1 MRKLP
6 VTVLSGFLGAGK
18 TTLLSNILN
27 NREGLK
33 VAVIVN
39 DMSEVNIDAAIIEKG
54 DAKLSKTD
62 EKLVEMSNGCICC
75 TLRDDLLVEVE
86 KLANSNK
93 FDYLLIEST
102 GISEPLPVAATFAFR
117 DENGKSLSDVANLDT
132 MVTVVNAQTLL
143 KDYSSDTFLKDIGES
158 LGEDDERSLVNL
170 LVDQIEFANVVIV
183 NKASLIDKDELQQ
196 VISVIKGLNPT
207 AKLHITDYSKVE
219 LKEILNTGLFD
230 YDEAS
235 RSPLWVKE
243 LNGEHVPETEAYGI
257 SSFVYKARKPFHP
270 KRFYEFLESDWGSV
284 IRAKGYFW
292 LATRNDWVGQI
303 AQAGMAVQHE
313 AVGMW
318 WASCPAEELDEEALI
333 EMQKDWD
340 PRWGDRRQEMV
351 FIGIGIDKEDLI
363 SKLNGCLL
371 TDAEMNRGVDAW
383 LKFEDPFPR
392 WAFVDE
398 E

>member
-18 TTLLSNILN
+18 TTLLSNILS

-117 DENGKSLSDVANLDT
+117 DENGKSLSDVASLDT
-132 MVTVVNAQTLL
+132 MVTVVNAETLL

-183 NKASLIDKDELQQ
+183 NKASLVDKDELQQ

-351 FIGIGIDKEDLI
+351 FIGIGLDKENLI
-363 SKLNGCLL
+363 SQLNGCLL
-371 TDAEMNRGVDAW
+371 TDAEMNQGVDAW